1 MSDSKNTCRVC
12 RGESTEE
19 QPLLHPCKCRGSIK
33 YIHQDCLLEWLKH
46 SNKSTSKCDIC
57 NTPYKFRTIYDPEM
71 PKTIPILFVCGQLF
85 KILSNSFRKG
95 LSIFLYTI
103 CLVLQI
109 PVFWKFVGRSFTWI
123 VDNSLPKGSPSF
135 IDAVL
140 FGSLDFLKY
149 TLPSDPVKLF
159 MFKARKFMSCT
170 YFSGIRY
177 IMVYAIVHLALFI
190 EHEWVVRDEGY
201 SKILLKKIGKEPR
214 TKLVDMLRQALT
226 TLRNESGDG
235 NTEANINLQ
244 RIEMIARAI
253 NDLQESPDNNNSEHE
268 GLLRGALEQRVQD
281 GDAHDERNDEDVRNI
296 RLEANREDEVEGNG
310 NTRAAMNA
318 FDDVGR
324 NREQNEAQA
333 ELSDD
338 SSESINQQG
347 SFEGPARPNDGINQ
361 GNEDNLNNDNNANN
375 ADAANEVPIN
385 GGAGEILEI
394 LGINLKVSTPIL
406 LMVISD
412 IVVIVYLVVTYLIPQ
427 VCGKFFFSVL
437 NILVGVLDFLS
448 QGKLTWSFL
457 ISKLQEYDVEKK
469 LTSTGVA
476 MFDFPVYVVINSYIK
491 PVGQTFQHLVIDS
504 NLQEPS
510 MLERSILLVTGYS
523 MVAWAVHRFMDSLAS
538 GKKPIVGASRKVY
551 KILFEI
557 AATTKVFLVFAI
569 EIFFFPLYCGWLLDF
584 CIAPIFLEKFLTG
597 NEDGSI
603 SYMLLASSSVEVL
616 KIHYIRILIYWF
628 IGTLYMLNFA
638 LFIGMIRHDIL
649 RPGVLFFIRSPDDPN
664 VRLIH
669 DAMSK
674 PLKLQLSRIYLSAK
688 VYFAFIVFGIG
699 GVSWG
704 LRYLFDSSKQSNGNM
719 LFPLSFL
726 TFWVVPFFFFF
737 MKNYSYKKQ
746 LLTDYCIKYWSRV
759 FEISSS
765 KLRLSH
771 FILGKQ
777 VPQERGRIVCRNV
790 LHHVIGNTTPNYSC
804 PVTYKRAMEIFK
816 ENSDVNACF
825 IPDGNYVR
833 VPDNDT
839 VSRKFIGKLF
849 VPVTKDDQLL
859 SPSESNMP
867 ETENE
872 YSSEEENELDDA
884 YTVVY
889 QPPNFKLRCLTLVL
903 MLWIFSLILILGI
916 LFGALLS
923 GGSLKMIASKSIGY
937 FLLGYKADV
946 VSSWG
951 FDIKSIETLLH
962 GINLEVFFLML
973 LDKVIKK
980 SEHERGNI
988 NEAEEEVAFEGNW
1001 LLPFVRVDMRFG
1013 RGDFV
1018 KEVLILSGIFLRAS
1032 WVSLTH
1038 YVCIDLPLRKY
1049 LNSTIT
1055 LGLLGQP
1062 NLLLSKL
1069 SFAIHL
1075 AVSFWTVLRNVVIM
1089 TYDIFYLLRN
1099 QVSIG
1104 DQFKMLVLPVFSDY
1118 IFIFTPGF
1126 LYLVS
1131 SNPSEVRN
1139 LFNSNQVNITQGNVK
1154 FWTFSLALYVLIM
1167 LLSDGQLLLNKLRDR
1182 VKNEKYVRGRTIE
1195 NFDET

>member
-12 RGESTEE
+12 RGENTEE

-33 YIHQDCLLEWLKH
+33 YIHQDCLLEWLRH

-71 PKTIPILFVCGQLF
+71 PKTIPLLFVCGQLF
-85 KILSNSFRKG
+85 KILGNSFRKG
-95 LSIFLYTI
+95 LSIFLYTV
-103 CLVLQI
+103 CLVLQV

-135 IDAVL
+135 IDAML

-149 TLPSDPVKLF
+149 TLPSDSAKLF

-177 IMVYAIVHLALFI
+177 ILVYAVVHLALFI

-201 SKILLKKIGKEPR
+201 SKILLKNIGKEPR

-235 NTEANINLQ
+235 NAEVNINLQ

-253 NDLQESPDNNNSEHE
+253 NDLQESPHNNNSEHE

-281 GDAHDERNDEDVRNI
+281 RDIREEGNDEDVRSI
-296 RLEANREDEVEGNG
+296 HLEENREDDVEGDG
-310 NTRAAMNA
+310 NTRPMNA
-318 FDDVGR
+318 FEDIGR
-324 NREQNEAQA
+324 SRDQNETQA
-333 ELSDD
+333 DLRDDND
-338 SSESINQQG
+338 SSESINRPG
-347 SFEGPARPNDGINQ
+347 SFEGPAGPNGEVNQ
-361 GNEDNLNNDNNANN
+361 GNEDNLNNENNVNN

-427 VCGKFFFSVL
+427 VCGKFFFSVM
-437 NILVGVLDFLS
+437 NILVGLLDYLS
-448 QGKLTWSFL
+448 QGKLTWSSL
-457 ISKLQEYDVEKK
+457 INKLQAFDVEKK

-476 MFDFPVYVVINSYIK
+476 MLDFPVYVLINSYIK
-491 PVGQTFQHLVIDS
+491 PMGQTFQHLVVDS
-504 NLQEPS
+504 NLEEPT
-510 MLERSILLVTGYS
+510 MLERSILLVTGYT
-523 MVAWAVHRFMDSLAS
+523 MVAWAVHKFMDSLS
-538 GKKPIVGASRKVY
+538 RGKKPLVGASRKVY

-584 CIAPIFLEKFLTG
+584 CIAPIFLEKFLTER
-597 NEDGSI
+597 EDRSI
-603 SYMLLASSSVEVL
+603 SYMLLASSSVEAL

-704 LRYLFDSSKQSNGNM
+704 LRYLFDSSKHSNGNM

-726 TFWVVPFFFFF
+726 MFWMNSFFFFF
-737 MKNYSYKKQ
+737 RRDYSSKKQ
-746 LLTDYCIKYWSRV
+746 LLTDYCVKYWSRV
-759 FEISSS
+759 FEISAS

-777 VPQERGRIVCRNV
+777 VPQERGRIVYRNV
-790 LHHVIGNTTPNYSC
+790 LYHIISNTTPNYSG
-804 PVTYKRAMEIFK
+804 PVTYKRALQIFK
-816 ENSDVNACF
+816 ENPGVNACF
-825 IPDGNYVR
+825 VPDGNYFR

-859 SPSESNMP
+859 SASENNLP
-867 ETENE
+867 EIENE

-884 YTVVY
+884 YAVVY
-889 QPPNFKLRCLTLVL
+889 QPPNFKLRCLMLVL

-916 LFGALLS
+916 LFGALFS
-923 GGSLKMIASKSIGY
+923 GAGLKIIASKTLGY
-937 FLLGYKADV
+937 FLLGYKRDV
-946 VSSWG
+946 VSNWG
-951 FDIKSIETLLH
+951 FAIKSIESLFL
-962 GINLEVFFLML
+962 GINFEVYLLML

-980 SEHERGNI
+980 SDHERENV
-988 NEAEEEVAFEGNW
+988 NEADEEVAFEGNW
-1001 LLPFVRVDMRFG
+1001 VLPFVG
-1013 RGDFV
+1013 GDIV
-1018 KEVLILSGIFLRAS
+1018 KEVLIFGGVCLRAS
-1032 WVSLTH
+1032 WVSITH
-1038 YVCIDLPLRKY
+1038 YICIDLPLRKY
-1049 LNSTIT
+1049 LSNTISS
-1055 LGLLGQP
+1055 GLLGHP
-1062 NLLLSKL
+1062 HLLLSKL
-1069 SFAIHL
+1069 SFAVHL
-1075 AVSFWTVLRNVVIM
+1075 AVSLWTVLRNVVIM
-1089 TYDIFYLLRN
+1089 SYDIFYVMRN
-1099 QVSIG
+1099 QVPIRE
-1104 DQFKMLVLPVFSDY
+1104 QFRMLILPVLSDY
-1118 IFIFTPGF
+1118 IFIFAPGF

-1131 SNPSEVRN
+1131 INPNEVRH
-1139 LFNSNQVNITQGNVK
+1139 LFNANQVNITQGNVK
-1154 FWTFSLALYVLIM
+1154 VWAFSLALYVLIM
-1167 LLSDGQLLLNKLRDR
+1167 LLSDGQMLLNKLRDR
-1182 VKNEKYVRGRTIE
+1182 VKNEKFVRGRTIE